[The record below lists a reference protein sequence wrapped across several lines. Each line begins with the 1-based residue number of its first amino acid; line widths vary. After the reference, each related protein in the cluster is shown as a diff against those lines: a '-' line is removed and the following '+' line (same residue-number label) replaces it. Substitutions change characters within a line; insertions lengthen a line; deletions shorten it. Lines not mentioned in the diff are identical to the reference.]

1 MYVLISQL
9 VLLGVHY
16 DARVPR
22 LLLLLLLLLRGEA
35 PQSTCQPTE
44 LVRRGLLA
52 TRGEHLVL
60 KVLVLGT
67 ALCGTAAG
75 TRRGTIG
82 SRVRVRRIEEV
93 GRVCVRWVLAPE
105 LEELARVQSPAGIA
119 VVVLGWRRLGSGAIL
134 GLCSAG
140 GSAPRLGRLR
150 HRHLL
155 AGPKLLL
162 VQNQVLGLQVA
173 ASNGLL
179 ALHPF
184 LSSYIHNL
192 LQILFSYFSQ
202 YVLHASPSSQ
212 N

>member
-16 DARVPR
+16 DARVTR
-22 LLLLLLLLLRGEA
+22 LLLLLLLRWEA
-35 PQSTCQPTE
+35 PKSTCQPAE

-60 KVLVLGT
+60 KVLVLDT
-67 ALCGTAAG
+67 ALCGAAAG

-93 GRVCVRWVLAPE
+93 GRICVRGVLPPE
-105 LEELARVQSPAGIA
+105 LEELARVQPPAGIA
-119 VVVLGWRRLGSGAIL
+119 VVVLGWRRLGGGAIL

-140 GSAPRLGRLR
+140 GSTPGLGRLR

-155 AGPKLLL
+155 TGPQLFL
-162 VQNQVLGLQVA
+162 VQNQVLGLEIA

-179 ALHPF
+179 ALYPF
-184 LSSYIHNL
+184 TFIT
-192 LQILFSYFSQ
+192 F
-202 YVLHASPSSQ
+202 
-212 N
+212 